1 MSGETP
7 ETQSQFAILTSRSFL
22 PLFVTQAISAF
33 NDNAVRNGIAIL
45 ITYDLAVR
53 FHFDAALFVQA
64 GLALFMLPYFLFSA
78 IAGQLADKYDKA
90 RVARWVKLFDLAA
103 MVFGGLS
110 LYLEN
115 PVMHLVVLFLAG
127 TTAAFFGPIKYG
139 VLPQY
144 LKREQLIAGNA
155 LIELGTFVTIL
166 LGTLY
171 GGFLVLQGVGRDVLA
186 ISIIVLAV
194 IAYGCAFL
202 MPSAPGDRSIT
213 FDWNIPRATLKLL
226 SYAREREDVFWSVI
240 GASWF
245 WFLGAAIMAQL
256 PVFTRDVLL
265 ADDTV
270 ANAFIG
276 LFTIGIGA
284 GSLLTNA
291 LLKGDVSPRYV
302 PVASIMMTVFLLDL
316 YFAAGAA
323 HAAMAGQTDVGILSF
338 FSHWQGWRVGIDL
351 FFVAFFGGLYAVPL
365 NAIMQHRSNPSRRSR
380 VIAANNVMNA
390 IFMIASALAGAVL
403 LKVMSAQAF
412 FLLLGLAN
420 AVASVFVARLLTQ
433 ELAAS
438 VARFLFRLFYRV
450 EVKGLENYRAAGR
463 KAVIV
468 ANHTSF
474 LDGPLLSAFLPE
486 RASFAI
492 NTHVAQA
499 WWAKP
504 SFILFKMIA
513 IDPTNPM
520 ALRVLVDEL
529 KKGRKVVIFPE
540 GRLTVTGALMK
551 VYEGPGAIAQM
562 AKARVLPVR
571 IDGALYTPF
580 SRMRGKLRLRWF
592 PKITIT
598 FLPPVKFDPPDGL
611 KGAALRQHQADRLYD
626 VMTDMVFRTSAID
639 RTLFQSLLDARH
651 THGGGHK
658 VVEDIARNPTS
669 LGRLVM
675 GSFILGRRMAEMTP
689 GQTNVAVLLPNSIG
703 CLLTIFGLHA
713 FGRVPAMLNF
723 STGAVN
729 MAAACAAAQATSIVT
744 SKRFIEAGGME
755 ADLKLLS
762 EGRKVIFLEELRE
775 GLELKDKLYGLFAR
789 VFSKTALRMGGASAD
804 ANSPAIILFTSGSE
818 GLPKGVVLSHR
829 NLQANRYQAAARIAF
844 TASDVVFNALPMFH
858 AFGLTGGA
866 LLPVLAGVRTFLYPS
881 PLHYKVVPELCYE
894 TNATVLF
901 GTDTFLMGYA
911 RSAHPYDFF
920 NVRLVV
926 AGAERVKPETRE
938 AWMEKFGLRI
948 LEGYGATECAPVVAV
963 NTPMH
968 FRTGTVGRLLDQIQY
983 KLEEVPGISE
993 GGRLYV
999 KGPNIML
1006 GYLRAEKPGVIE
1018 APEDGWYDT
1027 GDIVKIDDDGFVT
1040 ILGRAKRFAK
1050 IAGEMVSLGLV
1061 EQKLAEAFPEA
1072 QHAVVAVPDLKKGEQ
1087 LVMFTTDAALD
1098 ARAVQ
1103 EKLKAANATALMM
1116 PRNVIAVKELP
1127 LLGSGKTDYQALNRM
1142 AAEQVKP

>member
-1 MSGETP
+1 MSAETT
-7 ETQSQFAILTSRSFL
+7 ETKSQFAILKSRSFL
-22 PLFVTQAISAF
+22 PLFVTQAIGAF

-78 IAGQLADKYDKA
+78 IAGQLSDKYDKA
-90 RVARWVKLFDLAA
+90 VVARWVKLFDLAA

-110 LYLEN
+110 LYLQN
-115 PVMHLVVLFLAG
+115 PIMHLIVLFLAG
-127 TTAAFFGPIKYG
+127 TTAAFFGPLKYG

-144 LKREQLIAGNA
+144 LKREELIAGNA

-171 GGFLVLQGVGRDVLA
+171 GGFLVLEGHGRDVLA

-194 IAYGCAFL
+194 IAWGCAFL
-202 MPSAPGDRSIT
+202 MPSAPGDPT
-213 FDWNIPRATLKLL
+213 LKFDWNIPRATMKLL
-226 SYAREREDVFWSVI
+226 SYARERDDVFWSVI

-256 PVFTRDVLL
+256 PVFTRDVLM

-284 GSLLTNA
+284 GSLLTNW
-291 LLKGDVSPRYV
+291 LLKGEVSPRYV
-302 PVASIMMTVFLLDL
+302 PIASIMMTVFLLDL
-316 YFAAGAA
+316 YFAAGDA
-323 HAAMAGQTDVGILSF
+323 HAVMAGTGYAGIMAF
-338 FSHWQGWRVGIDL
+338 FGHWQGWRVGADL

-365 NAIMQHRSNPSRRSR
+365 NAIMQHRSLPSRRSQ

-390 IFMIASALAGAVL
+390 IFMIGSALAGAVL
-403 LKVMSAQAF
+403 LKFMSAQAF
-412 FLLLGLAN
+412 FLLLGLCN
-420 AVASVFVARLLTQ
+420 AIASVFVAHLLTQ
-433 ELAAS
+433 ELTAS
-438 VARFLFRLFYRV
+438 IARFLFRIFYRV
-450 EVKGLENYRAAGR
+450 EVKGLENYKAAGR

-492 NTHVAQA
+492 DTHVSEK
-499 WWAKP
+499 WWARP
-504 SFILFKMIA
+504 AFIMFKMIP

-529 KKGRKVVIFPE
+529 KHGRKVVIFPE

-562 AKARVLPVR
+562 AGARVLPVR

-598 FLPPVKFDPPDGL
+598 FLPPVKFDAPDGL
-611 KGAALRQHQADRLYD
+611 KGAALRQQQANKLYD
-626 VMTDMVFRTSAID
+626 VMTDMVFRTSNID
-639 RTLFQSLLDARH
+639 KTLFQSLLDARH
-651 THGGGHK
+651 IHGGGHK
-658 VVEDIARNPTS
+658 VVEDIARNPTNYD
-669 LGRLVM
+669 RLMM
-675 GSFILGRRMAEMTP
+675 GSLILGRRMAEMTA
-689 GQTNVAVLLPNSIG
+689 GQKNVAVLLPNSIG
-703 CLLTIFGLHA
+703 CLLTFFGLHA

-729 MAAACAAAQATSIVT
+729 MAAACRAAEATTIVT

-755 ADLKLLS
+755 ADLALLA

-775 GLELKDKLYGLFAR
+775 GLTLKDKLYGLFAR
-789 VFSKTALRMGGASAD
+789 FFSKTALRMGGASSD
-804 ANSPAIILFTSGSE
+804 PNSPAIILFTSGSE

-968 FRTGTVGRLLDQIQY
+968 FRTGTVGRMLDQIQY
-983 KLEEVPGISE
+983 RLEPVPGIAE
-993 GGRLYV
+993 GGRLFV

-1006 GYLRAEKPGVIE
+1006 GYLRSENPGVVE
-1018 APEDGWYDT
+1018 APADGWYDT

-1061 EQKLAEAFPEA
+1061 EHKLAEAFPEA
-1072 QHAVVAVPDLKKGEQ
+1072 KHAVVAVPDLRKGEQ
-1087 LVMFTTDAALD
+1087 LVMFTTDAGID
-1098 ARAVQ
+1098 AKAVQ
-1103 EKLKAANATALMM
+1103 EKLKEANATALMV
-1116 PRNVIAVKELP
+1116 PRSVITLAELP
-1127 LLGSGKTDYQALNRM
+1127 LLGSGKTDYMTLNRL
-1142 AAEQVKP
+1142 ATEQVKP